1 MFMDIAIASAVSSK
15 NVHGYSPN
23 QLVFGF
29 NPNFPSVLTSKLPA
43 MESKTSSEIVLEH
56 LTALHCAR
64 KAFVQSEA
72 NERLNRVIKKQT
84 RSSTSL
90 VFQNGDLVYYKKDG
104 SHEWKGPGKV
114 IGTDSQTVLIKH
126 GSIHVR
132 VHPCRIRHQNYEFSK
147 SESDKSSRL
156 CQIDDFST
164 ETSSAYKENSY
175 MPLEFESDD
184 ETGPGE
190 REIPH
195 NIQALG
201 SSSQEGLQEF
211 QDVSLDVHLPS
222 TQEDAH
228 ESLNESTGETGSS
241 SESQGKSVVKFS
253 PIVLPCMKST
263 VQYLS
268 NKDDKWKTVDVIS
281 RSGKATGKYRN
292 FLNIKDKE
300 TDQIK
305 CIDWKEEVKEWIPVN
320 TEQVLMTGTKLQ
332 DLSVA
337 EAKLKEL
344 QKWKNYEV
352 YEEIPNEGQRI
363 ISCRWVCTEK
373 PTVNG
378 TVIKAR
384 LIARGFEEE
393 SYVLHKDSPTC
404 SKESLR
410 LIFTIISSNH
420 WEVNSLDIQ
429 SAFLQGKSITRDVY
443 LMPPKEAGTEMLWKL
458 KKCVYG
464 LTDASRHWYLRVAE
478 ELSKLGVHKSIYDDA
493 VFYWYFGK
501 YNVLHG
507 IICTHMDDFFWG
519 GSARFK
525 SSVIDRLKEVFQISQ
540 KSHYNFIYV
549 GLQVSQHQD
558 GIKMHQCADIS
569 EMKVMEIDKERLH
582 ESLNADE
589 KQKYRTLIGQLN

>member
-1 MFMDIAIASAVSSK
+1 MGEKLNTTIKTTAAESPWSNGINERHNAIIGNMAEKIHNETKCYMDIAIASAVSSK
-15 NVHGYSPN
+15 NALANVHGYRPN

-29 NPNFPSVLTSKLPA
+29 NPNFPSVLTNKLPA

-72 NERLNRVIKKQT
+72 SERLNRAIKKQT
-84 RSSTSL
+84 CSSTSL
-90 VFQNGDLVYYKKDG
+90 VFQNGDSVCYKRDG

-126 GSIHVR
+126 GSICVR
-132 VHPCRIRHQNYEFSK
+132 VNPRRIRHENYEFSK
-147 SESDKSSRL
+147 SESDKSSWL

-164 ETSSAYKENSY
+164 KTSSAYDKENSY

-184 ETGPGE
+184 ETGPGKQ
-190 REIPH
+190 EIPH

-211 QDVSLDVHLPS
+211 QDVSLDVHLPN
-222 TQEDAH
+222 TQED
-228 ESLNESTGETGSS
+228 LNESAGETGSS
-241 SESQGKSVVKFS
+241 SESQGESVVKFS
-253 PIVLPCMKST
+253 PIVLPHMKST

-281 RSGKATGKYRN
+281 HDGKATGKYRN

-305 CIDWKEEVKEWIPVN
+305 CIDWKEEVKEWIPAN

-352 YEEIPNEGQRI
+352 YEEIPYEGQRI

-373 PTVNG
+373 PTDNG

-384 LIARGFEEE
+384 LVARGFEEE
-393 SYVLHKDSPTC
+393 SYVLRKDSPTC

-410 LIFTIISSNH
+410 LIFTIIS
-420 WEVNSLDIQ
+420 
-429 SAFLQGKSITRDVY
+429 
-443 LMPPKEAGTEMLWKL
+443 
-458 KKCVYG
+458 
-464 LTDASRHWYLRVAE
+464 
-478 ELSKLGVHKSIYDDA
+478 
-493 VFYWYFGK
+493 
-501 YNVLHG
+501 
-507 IICTHMDDFFWG
+507 
-519 GSARFK
+519 
-525 SSVIDRLKEVFQISQ
+525 
-540 KSHYNFIYV
+540 
-549 GLQVSQHQD
+549 
-558 GIKMHQCADIS
+558 
-569 EMKVMEIDKERLH
+569 
-582 ESLNADE
+582 
-589 KQKYRTLIGQLN
+589 